1 MNCRDAMLFYMIK
14 LSAQDGEK
22 ILKKAGF
29 RITEHRLAVLR
40 TVAGSKQA
48 LTVQALFDLL
58 RNKYVIDQATVYRN
72 LASLEEARILRRL
85 DFNHGHAHYELETG
99 EPSYKII
106 CGECETIDNL
116 DGTSFSEVMKKLIK
130 KSSKFKKIHSHSVE
144 IYGTC
149 KNCAS

>member
-1 MNCRDAMLFYMIK
+1 MMK
-14 LSAQDGEK
+14 LSKEEAEQM
-22 ILKKAGF
+22 LKKAGF
-29 RITEHRLAVLR
+29 RITGHRLAVLR

-72 LASLEEARILRRL
+72 LSSLNEAGLLRRL

-106 CGECETIDNL
+106 CSDCETIDTL
-116 DGTSFSEVMKKLIK
+116 DGAPFHDTVKKLTK
-130 KSSKFKKIHSHSVE
+130 KSSKFKKILSHSVE
-144 IYGTC
+144 VYGTC
-149 KNCAS
+149 KKCAV

>member
-1 MNCRDAMLFYMIK
+1 MAK
-14 LSAQDGEK
+14 LSAQEAK
-22 ILKKAGF
+22 TLLKKAGL
-29 RITEHRLAVLR
+29 RVTEHRLAVLR

-72 LASLEEARILRRL
+72 LLALEEARMLRRL
-85 DFNHGHAHYELETG
+85 DFNHGHAHYEIETG

-106 CGECETIDNL
+106 CSECELIDNL
-116 DGTSFSEVMKKLIK
+116 DGGAFDESIKKLIK
-130 KSSKFKKIHSHSVE
+130 KSSKFKKILSHSVE